1 VKMNFRRLALLVLI
15 LFLALPAAS
24 FASGA
29 EQAYQE
35 ARSRYNQL
43 LASSG
48 KQLYRENWEKVIQGF
63 VAVSEKF
70 PDHDRAAGAL
80 YMAGKAGH
88 RLYGISR
95 RLSDAADAVGYFE
108 SLVEKY
114 PQSNLADDALVLAGN
129 IYENPLDEPGKASL
143 RYMAAVSRYPEGDMT
158 AQARQ
163 RLNELPRLAADSAV
177 SQPSHAP
184 PETSAANKEPTG
196 GGPRQLTAIRHWAS
210 PDYTRIVLEL
220 DGPVQFR
227 SGSLPADPKS
237 GQPARVYVDIVGARQ
252 AGGVPS
258 SISVNEG
265 ILQRMRTGRPST
277 ETLRVVCDLVDFE
290 DFKVFDLPDPHRI
303 VVDIAA
309 REETSISALREE
321 LRSPPAGADDDIAKV
336 LGKAP
341 EDRPLKVKLPPAGQG
356 SGLRRIVVDAGHG
369 GKDPGAIGPLGTKE
383 KDITLAIAKLLAKRL
398 EEQFGCEVILTRDKD
413 IFLPLEERTAIANR
427 VGADLFISI
436 HANASPNRDARGVE
450 TYYLNFSKN
459 DKAAAVAA
467 RENGTSL
474 KQVSDLEMIL
484 FDLMANSK
492 INESSRLA
500 AEIQKSLVGELGR
513 HYPEVNNHGV
523 RQGPFYVLLG
533 ATMPSVLVEAAFIS
547 NREEESR
554 LKNRRFQEKA
564 AVAIAQGVY
573 NFAKASKMVAHK

>member
-1 VKMNFRRLALLVLI
+1 MRMDFRRLAVLVLI
-15 LFLALPAAS
+15 LLLVLPSAL

-35 ARSRYNQL
+35 ARSRYNRL

-48 KQLYRENWEKVIQGF
+48 KQLYRENWAKVIQGF
-63 VAVSEKF
+63 VSVSEKF

-80 YMAGKAGH
+80 YMAGKASH

-95 RLSDAADAVGYFE
+95 RMGDASDAVGYFE
-108 SLVEKY
+108 RLAERY
-114 PQSNLADDALVLAGN
+114 PGSSLADDALVLAGN
-129 IYENPLDEPGKASL
+129 IYEQPLNEPGKASL
-143 RYMAAVSRYPEGDMT
+143 RYMAAASRYPDGDMT
-158 AQARQ
+158 PQARQ
-163 RLNELPRLAADSAV
+163 RLKDLPHLVADSAG
-177 SQPSHAP
+177 SQPAAAP
-184 PETSAANKEPTG
+184 VETSSPEKEPAGDGTC
-196 GGPRQLTAIRHWAS
+196 QLTTIRHWAS

-220 DGPVQFR
+220 DGPAQFR
-227 SGSLPADPKS
+227 SGSLPDDPKS
-237 GQPARVYVDIVGARQ
+237 GQPARVYVDIEGARQ
-252 AGGVPS
+252 AGAIPS
-258 SISVNEG
+258 TISVNEG
-265 ILQRMRTGRPST
+265 ILQRMRTGRPSSR
-277 ETLRVVCDLVDFE
+277 TLRVVFDLVDFK
-290 DFKVFDLPDPHRI
+290 DFKVFDLQDPHRI

-309 REETSISALREE
+309 GEGTSISALRDE
-321 LRSPPAGADDDIAKV
+321 LRSPPAGSDDAIAKV
-336 LGKAP
+336 LDKSP
-341 EDRPLKVKLPPAGQG
+341 EDRPLKVKLPSSRQG

-369 GKDPGAIGPLGTKE
+369 GKDPGAIGPGGTKE
-383 KDITLAIAKLLAKRL
+383 KDVTLAIAKLLAKRL
-398 EEQFGCEVILTRDKD
+398 EEQFSCEVILTRDKD
-413 IFLPLEERTAIANR
+413 IYLLLEERTAIANR

-467 RENGTSL
+467 RENGTTL

-513 HYPEVNNHGV
+513 HYSEVNNHGV

-547 NREEESR
+547 NREEEAR
-554 LKNRRFQEKA
+554 LRNRRFQEKA
-564 AVAIAQGVY
+564 ATAIGQGVH